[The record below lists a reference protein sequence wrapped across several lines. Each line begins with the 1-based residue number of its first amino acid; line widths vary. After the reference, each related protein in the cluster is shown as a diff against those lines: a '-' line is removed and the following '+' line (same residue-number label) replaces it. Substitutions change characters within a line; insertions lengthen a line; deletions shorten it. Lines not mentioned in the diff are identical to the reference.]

1 MIKDSI
7 LHCADCNEP
16 LYRFKIDI
24 PDYSPVMVE
33 HFEEIQPQAKA
44 IEGSIATCSHC
55 NANIRFDNRY
65 VKPPK

>member
-24 PDYSPVMVE
+24 LDYSPVMVE
-33 HFEEIQPQAKA
+33 YFEEISPQVKA
-44 IEGSIATCSHC
+44 IAGNEAICTHC
-55 NANIRFDNRY
+55 NADIRFENRY
-65 VKPPK
+65 VKPPR